1 MRSAKRLSA
10 FCLNTLSSN
19 YSIFL
24 VLKYK
29 PKRKYSAHKPKCAV
43 YKTVF
48 IFYAYHCKIVLL
60 LTKFYFMQKLIQKFA
75 TTFAVFGCF
84 LACQAQTTCQLDS
97 SYYYN
102 ELNILTSKGYYVY
115 NAINKPSE
123 KTGKIFENGS
133 WNNSS
138 KQILSYTTS
147 GKVTN
152 DTRQFWQNN
161 QWKNSNR
168 SVYDFDANDN
178 QLTFL
183 QQAWDSATAA
193 WKLSGFQQYYTYN
206 INNKKTKQ
214 IQVSISNGIVNDSTR
229 QTFSYD
235 AGGNELSLL
244 REGWTSSNPTW
255 RNIQKL
261 VYFYNAN
268 NQKDSSYNLI
278 WNPGTTAFD
287 TVYKDAFVY
296 DAAGNQIENGSY
308 QNSGNLWIP
317 KTKGVYTYDANNN
330 NTFQGGYTWIGLT
343 STWRADNEQ
352 TVAYNSNNQVTN
364 GINKSYDFASS
375 TLLYNY
381 RYTYSYDANDN
392 LTLKMFDNYTA
403 NNWQYNN
410 RTEFFN
416 SCGNSVGIN
425 ETDAVEFQ
433 LYPNPTNNII
443 NITTAATIETLT
455 VYNLQGQSL
464 IEVKSNIKQLELSNL
479 AQGAYIIQMKT
490 AEGFARRTIVKQ

>member
-1 MRSAKRLSA
+1 
-10 FCLNTLSSN
+10 
-19 YSIFL
+19 
-24 VLKYK
+24 
-29 PKRKYSAHKPKCAV
+29 
-43 YKTVF
+43 
-48 IFYAYHCKIVLL
+48 
-60 LTKFYFMQKLIQKFA
+60 
-75 TTFAVFGCF
+75 
-84 LACQAQTTCQLDS
+84 
-97 SYYYN
+97 
-102 ELNILTSKGYYVY
+102 
-115 NAINKPSE
+115 
-123 KTGKIFENGS
+123 
-133 WNNSS
+133 
-138 KQILSYTTS
+138 
-147 GKVTN
+147 
-152 DTRQFWQNN
+152 
-161 QWKNSNR
+161 
-168 SVYDFDANDN
+168 VYDFDANDN

-364 GINKSYDFASS
+364 VINKSYDFASS

-392 LTLKMFDNYTA
+392 VTLIMFDNYTA

-464 IEVKSNIKQLELSNL
+464 IEVKSNIKQLDLSNL